1 VLSPKPKR
9 DYGRQKIAFLGNF
22 GQKNL
27 GNEATLRAIL
37 ENVRAGVPQAELI
50 CICTDPQVAASIHGI
65 ATVPIHPL
73 FASPGLLQENRLTR
87 ALRKAAIGLPN
98 EIRRWA
104 LAMRVLRNAD
114 MLIVPGTQFLSDS
127 ISGPWGWPYWAFR
140 WCVAAKL
147 RGAKVL
153 FVSVGVGPLF
163 HPMSRFFVKAA
174 LRMAAFRSY
183 RDEPSKRYLR
193 GIGFDR
199 ATDPVYPDLVFS
211 LPRSAFPQS
220 GPENRSRRMIAVG
233 VKDYHG
239 QYEKPRADR
248 PPEGIYQRY
257 IGQLTQFLAWLL
269 RSNYTVRLVI
279 GDVTYDTQVLVD
291 VRSALAQQQ
300 VDYEEGSLIAEP
312 IDSIEELIRQL
323 ATCDVVISP
332 RFHNIVLALM
342 MHRPVLAIAY
352 HEKFSALLE
361 SPQLAKFSVDIDDA
375 ASETVI
381 EMFRELELHRE
392 ELKSQIAV
400 NVARY
405 EAALSE
411 QYDRI
416 LELLSP
422 R

>member
-1 VLSPKPKR
+1 VLSTKPKR
-9 DYGRQKIAFLGNF
+9 NYGPRKIAFLGNF

-37 ENVRAGVPQAELI
+37 ENVRAGVPESELI
-50 CICTDPQVAASIHGI
+50 CICTDPAVAASIHGI
-65 ATVPIHPL
+65 PTLPIHPL
-73 FASPGLLQENRLTR
+73 FVSPALLQQNPITR
-87 ALRKAAIGLPN
+87 FLRKLAIGIPN
-98 EIRRWA
+98 EIRRWVLA
-104 LAMRVLRNAD
+104 LRALRRAD
-114 MLIVPGTQFLSDS
+114 MMIVPGTQFLSDS

-140 WCVAAKL
+140 WCIAAKL
-147 RGAKVL
+147 RGSKVL

-163 HPMSRFFVKAA
+163 HPLSRFFVRSA
-174 LRMAAFRSY
+174 LRLADFRSY
-183 RDEPSKRYLR
+183 RDESSRRYLR
-193 GIGFDR
+193 GIGFER
-199 ATDPVYPDLVFS
+199 ANDPVYPDLVFS

-220 GPENRSRRMIAVG
+220 GPKDPARQTIAVG

-239 QYEKPRADR
+239 QYDKPSADR

-257 IGQLTQFLAWLL
+257 MAQLTQFLEWLL
-269 RSNYTVRLVI
+269 KSNYTVRLVI

-291 VRSALAQQQ
+291 VRRLLAERH
-300 VDYEEGSLIAEP
+300 VDYEQSCLIAEP
-312 IDSIEELIRQL
+312 IESLEDLLRQL

-332 RFHNIVLALM
+332 RFHNIVFALM
-342 MHRPVLAIAY
+342 MQRPVLAIAY

-361 SPQLAKFSVDIDDA
+361 SPELAKCNIGIDDA
-375 ASETVI
+375 APETVI
-381 EMFRELELHRE
+381 KKFQELQLHRDV
-392 ELKSQIAV
+392 LQRQIAG

-416 LELLSP
+416 LELLPP